1 MSQETRILLF
11 HDHQSLCGE
20 GLGRLLRDEPGFS
33 VVGICV
39 STAEV
44 LAALQCQPA
53 DVVLVDCDSDIDRG
67 LGFVDELKGLS
78 FDGRVLM
85 LTTRVQ
91 GDAVLRALQKGTSGI
106 FMRQSPLSELVR
118 AIHTVVNGELWLD
131 AEAMKAMVE
140 KVRSGEQQTSQ
151 QLSRRERTVLKAV
164 VDGLTNHQI
173 AVKLQIPES
182 SVKYVIRRLF
192 EKAGVKT
199 RSQLVRI
206 ALEKHAQDWL
216 PAL

>member
-85 LTTRVQ
+85 LATRVQ
-91 GDAVLRALQKGTSGI
+91 GDTVLRALQKGTSGI

>member
-1 MSQETRILLF
+1 MSQEIRILLL
-11 HDHQSLCGE
+11 HDQSLCGE
-20 GLGRLLRDEPGFS
+20 GLGRLLGDEPGLS
-33 VVGICV
+33 VVSSCG
-39 STAEV
+39 SPGEA
-44 LAALQCQPA
+44 LAALQREPA
-53 DVVLVDCDSDIDRG
+53 DVVLVDCDSDNDRG
-67 LGFVDELKGLS
+67 LGFVDELKGLG

-85 LTTRVQ
+85 LTASMH
-91 GDAVLRALQKGTSGI
+91 GGAVLRALQKGTSGI
-106 FMRQSPLSELVR
+106 FMRQSPLSELVK

-131 AEAMKAMVE
+131 PEAMQAMVE
-140 KVRSGEQQTSQ
+140 AGRSGGQRTSQ
-151 QLSRRERTVLKAV
+151 PLSVRERSVLNAV
-164 VDGLTNHQI
+164 VEGLTNYQI

>member
-1 MSQETRILLF
+1 MSQEIRILLL
-11 HDHQSLCGE
+11 HDQSLCGE
-20 GLGRLLRDEPGFS
+20 GLGRLLGDEPGLS
-33 VVGICV
+33 VVSSCG
-39 STAEV
+39 SPGEA
-44 LAALQCQPA
+44 LAALQREPA
-53 DVVLVDCDSDIDRG
+53 DVVLVDCDSDNDRG
-67 LGFVDELKGLS
+67 LGFVDELKGLG

-85 LTTRVQ
+85 LTASMH
-91 GDAVLRALQKGTSGI
+91 GGAVLQALQKGTSGI
-106 FMRQSPLSELVR
+106 FMRQSPLSELVK

-131 AEAMKAMVE
+131 PEAMQAMVE
-140 KVRSGEQQTSQ
+140 AGRSGGQRTSQ
-151 QLSRRERTVLKAV
+151 PLSVRERSVLNAV
-164 VDGLTNHQI
+164 VEGLTNYQI